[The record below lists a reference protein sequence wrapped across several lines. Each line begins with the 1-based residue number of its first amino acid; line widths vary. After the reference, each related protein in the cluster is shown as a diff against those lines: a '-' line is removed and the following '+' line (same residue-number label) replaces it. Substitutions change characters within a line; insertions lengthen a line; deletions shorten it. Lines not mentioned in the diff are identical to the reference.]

1 MDSFPNL
8 EPVCCSM
15 SGSNCYFLTCI
26 QVSQEIGKVVWDSH
40 LFKSFAQ
47 IVVIHTAKDFS
58 VVNEA
63 EVDDFWNSLPFSIIQ
78 GMLAV

>member
-1 MDSFPNL
+1 M
-8 EPVCCSM
+8 
-15 SGSNCYFLTCI
+15 
-26 QVSQEIGKVVWDSH
+26 VWDSH
-40 LFKSFAQ
+40 LFKSFPQ
-47 IVVIHTAKDFS
+47 IVVIHIAKDFS

>member
-15 SGSNCYFLTCI
+15 SGSNCYFLTCM

-47 IVVIHTAKDFS
+47 IVVIHTAKEFS

-63 EVDDFWNSLPFSIIQ
+63 DVDDFWNSLPFSIIQ